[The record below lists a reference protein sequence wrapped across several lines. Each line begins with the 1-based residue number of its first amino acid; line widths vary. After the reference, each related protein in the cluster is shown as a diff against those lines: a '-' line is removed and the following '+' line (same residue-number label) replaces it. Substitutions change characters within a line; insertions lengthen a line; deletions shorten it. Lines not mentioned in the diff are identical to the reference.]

1 MSNSSLSVSAL
12 AGMTLPYGMDP
23 RALNAG
29 NLLYAYGNSVMSIP
43 NLISGYG
50 QGPRVK
56 NGDEAAT
63 TLEKTSAESTT
74 LR

>member
-1 MSNSSLSVSAL
+1 
-12 AGMTLPYGMDP
+12 MTLPYSMVPGPGMDP

-29 NLLYAYGNSVMSIP
+29 NLLYAYGNPVMSIP

-56 NGDEAAT
+56 NGEEATAP
-63 TLEKTSAESTT
+63 EKTSAESTA